1 MLESIKKLLNKNKVQ
16 FDMFNNTDNDNCK
29 SKYNSLMYFLMGY
42 IEDLK
47 NNRYSKKD
55 SRHYQNILK
64 HNKETILM
72 YLNMVEAVLN
82 NQNIDEPKLNSEDLS
97 YINVVRGNFN
107 ISTLDG
113 KKIVVTI
120 EADLNKLNELLETII
135 IRDQNNS
142 IQLLISDAI
151 EKVKKDNYK
160 DISEDAMTII
170 LLNLLMCYNKE
181 SIFDQYMA
189 SQSSFIDASSFK
201 INSTPNWVC
210 NESSLKKPFF
220 NRYKLIFK
228 SNEDKLAYENDWN
241 TPTKGNDDYE
251 FIFKVLLLGNSNVG
265 KSSLFLR
272 FVDDIWN
279 DTFVPT
285 IGVDFKIKTFDID
298 EKRIKM
304 QIWDTAGQERF
315 KNIIASYYRGAH
327 GILLIYDVTDKDS
340 FKNLSNWL
348 IEIEKNSSKNVL
360 KVLIGNKTDLEEKRV
375 ISYNQA
381 KEFADSYGLKYIET
395 SAKKNL
401 NVNEA
406 FATLGRELMVAS
418 EDKRIV
424 KQKQNKK
431 ISVAK
436 MEDLNI
442 QKRRGCC

>member
-1 MLESIKKLLNKNKVQ
+1 
-16 FDMFNNTDNDNCK
+16 
-29 SKYNSLMYFLMGY
+29 MY
-42 IEDLK
+42 
-47 NNRYSKKD
+47 
-55 SRHYQNILK
+55 
-64 HNKETILM
+64 T
-72 YLNMVEAVLN
+72 
-82 NQNIDEPKLNSEDLS
+82 
-97 YINVVRGNFN
+97 
-107 ISTLDG
+107 T
-113 KKIVVTI
+113 
-120 EADLNKLNELLETII
+120 
-135 IRDQNNS
+135 
-142 IQLLISDAI
+142 
-151 EKVKKDNYK
+151 
-160 DISEDAMTII
+160 
-170 LLNLLMCYNKE
+170 
-181 SIFDQYMA
+181 
-189 SQSSFIDASSFK
+189 
-201 INSTPNWVC
+201 
-210 NESSLKKPFF
+210 
-220 NRYKLIFK
+220 
-228 SNEDKLAYENDWN
+228 
-241 TPTKGNDDYE
+241 TKGNDDYE

-436 MEDLNI
+436 MEDLNV

>member
-1 MLESIKKLLNKNKVQ
+1 M
-16 FDMFNNTDNDNCK
+16 
-29 SKYNSLMYFLMGY
+29 
-42 IEDLK
+42 
-47 NNRYSKKD
+47 
-55 SRHYQNILK
+55 
-64 HNKETILM
+64 
-72 YLNMVEAVLN
+72 
-82 NQNIDEPKLNSEDLS
+82 
-97 YINVVRGNFN
+97 
-107 ISTLDG
+107 
-113 KKIVVTI
+113 
-120 EADLNKLNELLETII
+120 
-135 IRDQNNS
+135 
-142 IQLLISDAI
+142 
-151 EKVKKDNYK
+151 
-160 DISEDAMTII
+160 
-170 LLNLLMCYNKE
+170 
-181 SIFDQYMA
+181 
-189 SQSSFIDASSFK
+189 
-201 INSTPNWVC
+201 
-210 NESSLKKPFF
+210 
-220 NRYKLIFK
+220 
-228 SNEDKLAYENDWN
+228 N

-406 FATLGRELMVAS
+406 FATLGRELMLAS

-436 MEDLNI
+436 MEDLNV

>member
-1 MLESIKKLLNKNKVQ
+1 
-16 FDMFNNTDNDNCK
+16 
-29 SKYNSLMYFLMGY
+29 MY
-42 IEDLK
+42 
-47 NNRYSKKD
+47 
-55 SRHYQNILK
+55 
-64 HNKETILM
+64 T
-72 YLNMVEAVLN
+72 
-82 NQNIDEPKLNSEDLS
+82 
-97 YINVVRGNFN
+97 
-107 ISTLDG
+107 T
-113 KKIVVTI
+113 
-120 EADLNKLNELLETII
+120 
-135 IRDQNNS
+135 
-142 IQLLISDAI
+142 
-151 EKVKKDNYK
+151 
-160 DISEDAMTII
+160 
-170 LLNLLMCYNKE
+170 
-181 SIFDQYMA
+181 
-189 SQSSFIDASSFK
+189 
-201 INSTPNWVC
+201 
-210 NESSLKKPFF
+210 
-220 NRYKLIFK
+220 
-228 SNEDKLAYENDWN
+228 
-241 TPTKGNDDYE
+241 TKGNDDYE

-406 FATLGRELMVAS
+406 FETLGRELIIAS
-418 EDKRIV
+418 EEKKIT

-431 ISVAK
+431 ITVAK
-436 MEDLNI
+436 AQDLNVE
-442 QKRRGCC
+442 KKNGCC